1 MNGQEVV
8 ERFESSEEGTYQ
20 AILMDIQM
28 PVLNGYAA
36 AQIIRAGT
44 HPQAAAIPI
53 IALTADAFTEDI
65 NRALAAGMNGHV
77 SKPID
82 FSRLCETLAEWLL

>member
-1 MNGQEVV
+1 MNGQEAV
-8 ERFESSEEGTYQ
+8 ERFEASEEGTYQ

-36 AQIIRAGT
+36 AQLIRGGT

-53 IALTADAFTEDI
+53 IALTADAFAEDI

-82 FSRLCETLAEWLL
+82 FPHLCKTLAEWIK